1 MLNKQEL
8 FKLADKGAFRSENIK
23 KLIKED
29 FRENYHGDKPLMK
42 LYDKLA
48 DKYGKSR
55 STIMAI
61 CNE

>member
-8 FKLADKGAFRSENIK
+8 FKLADKGAFRNENIK

-29 FRENYHGDKPLMK
+29 FQENYHSSTSLMS

-48 DKYGKSR
+48 NKYGKSR

>member
-8 FKLADKGAFRSENIK
+8 FKLAEKGAFRNENIK

-29 FRENYHGDKPLMK
+29 FQENYHSSTSLMN

-48 DKYGKSR
+48 NKYGKSR

>member
-29 FRENYHGDKPLMK
+29 FQENYHSSTSLMN

-48 DKYGKSR
+48 NKYGKSR